1 MDDTSER
8 LVRVETKLDALITLN
23 DTRITMIEKKVDEV
37 EKAAADRTRHEKANY
52 DQKLI
57 AVAATAETRSAGLE
71 KDVEKINGHITKLVW
86 LIVVA
91 VMGAVLGM
99 VLIKPGQ
106 SSNPQAQLTVPA
118 VIQQHVPA
126 PVQNHPPEASK

>member
-86 LIVVA
+86 LIV
-91 VMGAVLGM
+91 GAVVIAVVSM
-99 VLIKPGQ
+99 VVIKPDRAT
-106 SSNPQAQLTVPA
+106 NPQAQLTVPA
-118 VIQQHVPA
+118 VIQQHA
-126 PVQNHPPEASK
+126 PVQNQPPEGAK